1 MALGDENS
9 GTTVAVQVPMETK
22 SETKVDMNNNNRKNV
37 FRRKKK
43 NNKKNKYKVTEEVIK
58 DPHDP
63 NINLFHHLHILKI
76 FGLNWI
82 LVMIGAMAYGLI
94 PIICQYI
101 LGDLIDAFFLNAA
114 TATSDELK
122 VAVADTAKKF
132 TIITFCGMAAFGMQ
146 HFFLQ
151 LSNARL
157 GTSLR
162 KAYMTA
168 LTKQEM
174 SFFDIKK
181 IGSLTVVLS
190 EDIPKIQDVYTNE
203 LYVFCQEI
211 IQFIVGFILA
221 MTVNWRMALILVS
234 TTPLTFCNYMICSTI
249 STIITKAINKLT
261 DHSAA
266 VANEITSCM
275 RTIKSM
281 AGEEKEIER
290 FKLDLYK
297 INKNGIFKG
306 MAHGFA
312 YGFAAMVTW
321 GTVALGF
328 WYGGNE
334 VAMME
339 TTLGSIFKVFGML
352 FLGVVAITRAAT
364 FFPHY
369 GKAFVSETTFL
380 KVYMRKPMI
389 PFKGGVQPEQVLG
402 NIVVDNVTFSYPSRP
417 NTIVMKDF
425 SLEIKQGQ
433 AVALV
438 GPSGSGKSTIVGL
451 LERFYAPVSG
461 KIYLDGVDIE
471 TIDPMWLHRNIG
483 IVSQEPVLFA
493 CTIRENIAYAV
504 GMENTTQEQIENAA
518 KQANAHNFICDL
530 PDGYNTMLGEKGVSL
545 SGGQKQRIAIA
556 RALLQNPKI
565 LLLDEATSA
574 LDTESEAL
582 VQAALDELMK
592 GRTTICIAHR
602 LTTVI
607 NSDMICVL
615 VKGVMKE
622 KGRHQEL
629 IKIPNGIYRKLAEK
643 QMVLVEETV
652 EDVEDVMDVLVDNEN
667 EQHLE
672 NVKEE

>member
-1 MALGDENS
+1 MPTTVDNIGNEA
-9 GTTVAVQVPMETK
+9 GTTLQKSTVETETK
-22 SETKVDMNNNNRKNV
+22 IDNSTSRRV
-37 FRRKKK
+37 FRRKK
-43 NNKKNKYKVTEEVIK
+43 NKKIKKLKEEEIK
-58 DPHDP
+58 DPHEP
-63 NINLFHHLHILKI
+63 SIRLYHHLKIFQI
-76 FGLNWI
+76 FGLNWFLI
-82 LVMIGAMAYGLI
+82 IIGSLGAMAYGVI

-101 LGDLIDAFFLNAA
+101 IGDLIDAFFAGSSS
-114 TATSDELK
+114 TSQD
-122 VAVADTAKKF
+122 AVAEAKHAVSQTAIKF
-132 TIITFCGMAAFGMQ
+132 TIITFCGAAAFFLQ

-151 LSNARL
+151 ISNTRC
-157 GTSLR
+157 GTALR
-162 KAYMTA
+162 KAYMSA

-174 SFFDIKK
+174 TFFDIKK
-181 IGSLTVVLS
+181 IGALTVVLS

-203 LYVFCQEI
+203 LFVFLQEI
-211 IQFIVGFILA
+211 IQFVVGFILA

-234 TTPLTFCNYMICSTI
+234 TTPLTFSNFMICSSI
-249 STIITKAINKLT
+249 STYITKLINKLT
-261 DHSAA
+261 EHSAS

-275 RTIKSM
+275 KTVKSM

-290 FKLDLYK
+290 FKVDLYK
-297 INKNGIFKG
+297 INNRGIAKG
-306 MAHGFA
+306 FVHGTA
-312 YGFAAMVTW
+312 YALAAMITW

-328 WYGGNE
+328 YYGGNQ
-334 VAMME
+334 VADRE

-352 FLGVVAITRAAT
+352 FLGVVALTKAAT

-369 GKAFVSETTFL
+369 GKAFVSETTLL
-380 KVYMRKPMI
+380 KVIMRKPMI
-389 PFKGGVQPEQVLG
+389 PFKGGVQPDRVLG

-417 NTIVMKDF
+417 NTVVMKDF

-433 AVALV
+433 SVALV

-451 LERFYAPVSG
+451 LERFYAPNKG

-493 CTIRENIAYAV
+493 CTIRENIAYAI
-504 GMENTTQEQIENAA
+504 GIENTTQEQIENAA
-518 KQANAHNFICDL
+518 KQANAHNFVCDL

-607 NSDMICVL
+607 NSDVICVL

-622 KGRHQEL
+622 KGRHEEL

-643 QMVLVEETV
+643 QMVLVEEKV
-652 EDVEDVMDVLVDNEN
+652 DDVEDVMDVLVDNEN
-667 EQHLE
+667 
-672 NVKEE
+672 